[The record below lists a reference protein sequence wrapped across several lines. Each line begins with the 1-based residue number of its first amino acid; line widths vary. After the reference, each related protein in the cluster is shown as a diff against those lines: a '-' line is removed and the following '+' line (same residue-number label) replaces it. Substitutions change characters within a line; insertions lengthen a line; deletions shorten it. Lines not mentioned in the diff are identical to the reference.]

1 MGIEPTLDLIDP
13 TTALKTAGNT
23 SHQSP
28 PHEVAVYSSQTCL
41 LGLCCLWN
49 IIRGNP
55 PNASFCLQ
63 SAIIY
68 WKIHIMKRGYINII
82 MGLLICSTSIVYTAF
97 AAEPE
102 VQTIQMEVYEDSNVS
117 DLTGYGNCQWLYP
130 LETPKE
136 KLEGLAEFK
145 SDKPYYYA
153 AVYGDG
159 QDNTFSLVI
168 DESGGS
174 GTGYNVLYVDSN
186 NNNRIDKTGEKHD
199 FSMSGLTTA
208 DSFPLRVRLDVSAGD
223 RIIPYYFAFTAFNY
237 TDEKNPDSKVHA
249 NARNSSIMTGKA
261 DFDGK
266 TYKIALADLNSNGLY
281 NDTELGLFRG
291 DRLFVDFNGDGKFKR
306 DEKFPYG
313 KYTKILGKWYSIT
326 ARPGGMNLKIAHA
339 KPQLGTV
346 KGFDYVKSL
355 TLRSPEQSQ
364 TLDMEAE
371 KPEAIAGKFKMAA
384 VRLQI
389 SGEKP
394 NDTWYAEGSYPD
406 KPEIVIPAG
415 GEYKMQRI
423 LPLQVSITPSRKDS
437 DTQETVIELTL
448 DIKGCD
454 GSVFRCPRLARP
466 VSAFE
471 ILDSSGKVVASEK
484 FEYG

>member
-1 MGIEPTLDLIDP
+1 ME
-13 TTALKTAGNT
+13 
-23 SHQSP
+23 
-28 PHEVAVYSSQTCL
+28 
-41 LGLCCLWN
+41 
-49 IIRGNP
+49 
-55 PNASFCLQ
+55 
-63 SAIIY
+63 
-68 WKIHIMKRGYINII
+68 RGYINII
-82 MGLLICSTSIVYTAF
+82 VWLLICSTSIVYTAF
-97 AAEPE
+97 ATELE
-102 VQTIQMEVYEDSNVS
+102 VQTIQMEVYEDPDVT

-130 LETPKE
+130 LEAPKE
-136 KLEGLAEFK
+136 KLEGLGEFK
-145 SDKPYYYA
+145 SDNPYYYA

-159 QDNTFSLVI
+159 QDNIFSLVI

-174 GTGYNVLYVDSN
+174 GTGYNVLYMDSN
-186 NNNRIDKTGEKHD
+186 NNNRIDKSGETHD

-223 RIIPYYFAFTAFNY
+223 RIIPYHFAFTAFNY
-237 TDEKNPDSKVHA
+237 TDKKNPVSKVHA
-249 NARNSSIMTGKA
+249 NARNSSIMMGKA

-281 NDTELGLFRG
+281 NDTELRIFRG
-291 DRLFVDFNGDGKFKR
+291 DRFFVDFNGDGKFK
-306 DEKFPYG
+306 DEGFPYG

-355 TLRSPEQSQ
+355 TLRSPGQSQ
-364 TLDMEAE
+364 TLDMEE
-371 KPEAIAGKFKMAA
+371 KKPEAIAGTFKMAA

-389 SGEKP
+389 SDEKA
-394 NDTWYAEGSYPD
+394 DSTWYAEGSYPD
-406 KPEIVIPAG
+406 KPEIVIPVG

-423 LPLQVSITPSRKDS
+423 LPLQISITPSRKDS
-437 DTQETVIELTL
+437 DKETAIELKL

-454 GSVFRCPRLARP
+454 GSVFKCPRVGRP

-471 ILDSSGKVVASEK
+471 ILDSDGKVVASEK
-484 FEYG
+484 FEYV